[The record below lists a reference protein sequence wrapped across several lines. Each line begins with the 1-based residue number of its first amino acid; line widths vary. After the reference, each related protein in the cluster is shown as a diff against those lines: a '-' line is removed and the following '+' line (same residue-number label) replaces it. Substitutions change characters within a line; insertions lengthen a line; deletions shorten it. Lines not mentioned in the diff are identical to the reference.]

1 MLSKPGRYLHA
12 TTVRCVI
19 PGGATDRDKI
29 SAIKNDWT
37 KNCFFTESTSA
48 VMFTLTVLL
57 LLIFVPASRRL
68 LIGLVNG
75 VFALL
80 GVAFLITKDSN
91 RRRRGF

>member
-1 MLSKPGRYLHA
+1 
-12 TTVRCVI
+12 
-19 PGGATDRDKI
+19 
-29 SAIKNDWT
+29 
-37 KNCFFTESTSA
+37 
-48 VMFTLTVLL
+48 MFTLTVLL

>member
-1 MLSKPGRYLHA
+1 MITLS
-12 TTVRCVI
+12 
-19 PGGATDRDKI
+19 
-29 SAIKNDWT
+29 
-37 KNCFFTESTSA
+37 
-48 VMFTLTVLL
+48 VLL

-68 LIGLVNG
+68 FIGLVNG

>member
-1 MLSKPGRYLHA
+1 VAPRN
-12 TTVRCVI
+12 
-19 PGGATDRDKI
+19 RDKI

-37 KNCFFTESTSA
+37 RNSFFTESRSA
-48 VMFTLTVLL
+48 VMITLSVLL

-68 LIGLVNG
+68 FIGLVNG

-80 GVAFLITKDSN
+80 GIAFLITKDSN